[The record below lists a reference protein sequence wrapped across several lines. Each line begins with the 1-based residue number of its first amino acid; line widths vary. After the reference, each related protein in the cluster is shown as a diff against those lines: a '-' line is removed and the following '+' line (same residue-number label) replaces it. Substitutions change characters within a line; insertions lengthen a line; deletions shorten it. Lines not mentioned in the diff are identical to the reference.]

1 MSIMQKIM
9 PLDRGAA
16 CRECLSILEPYPTTR
31 RARGTN
37 GLVVAFECTIRQEG
51 DAYDEPREL

>member
-1 MSIMQKIM
+1 MQKIM